1 MLALAKLLRRLEFPT
16 NKFCCRQFIGKSSMF
31 WEKAAWEET
40 LIPEVWTIPSF
51 YSQIFFKLYDRA
63 WFRDVWDVIS
73 MTLWSAERL
82 TPNSSKMRHS
92 KRWPGHFATKTPQ
105 IAVRNEADMIWTIK
119 RKHSS
124 CLCREA
130 GLHCFFD
137 VLGVIVIQ
145 NPTCVCTSILSF
157 PVSRHR
163 FLETACIDFLQYLR
177 WLSLWGSCGNR
188 FEHWKVPDPFPYFLF
203 VDFVSNED
211 LWWLRVTKTE
221 WLAKVS

>member
-1 MLALAKLLRRLEFPT
+1 MLALAKLLRR
-16 NKFCCRQFIGKSSMF
+16 SSMF
-31 WEKAAWEET
+31 WKKAAWEET

-51 YSQIFFKLYDRA
+51 YSQICFSNYMTGRGFEG
-63 WFRDVWDVIS
+63 VWDVIS

-82 TPNSSKMRHS
+82 TPNSSKIRHS

-105 IAVRNEADMIWTIK
+105 IAIRNEADMIWTIK

-145 NPTCVCTSILSF
+145 NPTFLCTSNFLSSNFFPF
-157 PVSRHR
+157 PVFLHR

-188 FEHWKVPDPFPYFLF
+188 FEQWKVPWHFSQYLLLILG
-203 VDFVSNED
+203 NKH
-211 LWWLRVTKTE
+211 LWWLH
-221 WLAKVS
+221 SQN